1 MLGKPSQRFRSH
13 ALCHD
18 LRHDTFKLTF
28 ESTDPTV
35 GKNDVGVKDFACQR
49 VYSARSDRSTDVV
62 VQPTDKVVLHIFRI
76 EIHVLIGFLVLLS
89 DNDRFIDSD
98 LLERF
103 VPVQNA
109 ISYPASVPDRSGVF

>member
-1 MLGKPSQRFRSH
+1 MLGKPSQRFRGHS
-13 ALCHD
+13 LCHD
-18 LRHDTFKLTF
+18 FRHDIFKLTF

-35 GKNDVGVKDFACQR
+35 SKNDVRVEDFTGQR

-62 VQPTDKVVLHIFRI
+62 VQPADKVVLHILWI
-76 EIHVLIGFLVLLS
+76 EVHVLISFLVLLS
-89 DNDRFIDSD
+89 DNDRFIDTD

-109 ISYPASVPDRSGVF
+109 ISYPTSIPNRGGVF